1 MQSVSVRQSSHVAAE
16 LSRYRAAE
24 HKPVAAHRSWPWRAC
39 ALAPAMLLCAGIACG
54 ADQVSVDAVRQG
66 SAVAV
71 RARATLRAPL
81 DVIWQ
86 TLTDYDHLAEFIPG
100 IRKSQ
105 VVDRHGNATI
115 VEQAGRAAFL
125 FFTYP
130 IQVVVRS
137 EEHHPWAIR
146 VRVLT
151 GNLKQLDGGY
161 RIERIEGTDD
171 RFVLRWSGIIEPDT
185 PLPLFITVPLV
196 RANLQDQFLA
206 MIVEIER
213 REALRAKTQ
222 GG

>member
-1 MQSVSVRQSSHVAAE
+1 MQSVSVGQSSHVAVG
-16 LSRYRAAE
+16 LSRCHAA
-24 HKPVAAHRSWPWRAC
+24 KRKSTAAHCSWPWRAC
-39 ALAPAMLLCAGIACG
+39 ALGPALLLCAGIGYG
-54 ADQVSVDAVRQG
+54 ADQVSVNAVRQG

-86 TLTDYDHLAEFIPG
+86 TLTDYDHFAEFIPG

-105 VVDRHGNATI
+105 VINRHGNTTI
-115 VEQAGRAAFL
+115 VEQAGRAGFL

-137 EEHHPWAIR
+137 EEYHPWAIR

-161 RIERIEGTDD
+161 RIERIEGTDE

-206 MIVEIER
+206 MILEIER
-213 REALRAKTQ
+213 REAMRAKTQ